1 MCKCPTSQSFEVQKR
16 RRSKYSK
23 CNAKYKN
30 IMQGVIWVSWNCWNK
45 LPQTSWKSESRSV
58 MSDTLWPHELYRPWN
73 SPGQNAGVGSHSL
86 LQEIFPTQGSNP
98 GLLHCRQILFQLSHR
113 RSPYKLGSLQQNT
126 ILSQFSHSF
135 LIVLEGES
143 AKSRCWPGFTLGK
156 LQGRVLL
163 GFFQHPVAFLR
174 VWPCHALSA
183 SVFTWPSLLHVCFLP
198 LSLSQGHSLCSQVLG
213 LERENT
219 SWGARIQLVQKVEL
233 QTL

>member
-45 LPQTSWKSESRSV
+45 LPKTSWKSESRSV

-113 RSPYKLGSLQQNT
+113 GSPYKLGSLQQNT

-143 AKSRCWPGFTLGK
+143 ESAD
-156 LQGRVLL
+156 QGSHLESCRG
-163 GFFQHPVAFLR
+163 GFFL
-174 VWPCHALSA
+174 A
-183 SVFTWPSLLHVCFLP
+183 SSSILWHSSVCGHVTPSLP
-198 LSLSQGHSLCSQVLG
+198 LFSPGLLFCMCVFFPYLSHRDTRSVHKF
-213 LERENT
+213 
-219 SWGARIQLVQKVEL
+219 WG
-233 QTL
+233 